1 MLTAFALNTYPN
13 IAGPLLDQNAPIVS
27 AELITL
33 LAVLVTLL
41 LAIVAV
47 AIGGVEGAEG
57 VDWSDKVDKVDA
69 RSGEVCDVR
78 CGGGGV
84 ILFCVA
90 AKKNEIN

>member
-13 IAGPLLDQNAPIVS
+13 IAGPLFDQNAPIVS

-57 VDWSDKVDKVDA
+57 VDWSDKVDNVDA

-78 CGGGGV
+78 CGGGV
-84 ILFCVA
+84 SLLE
-90 AKKNEIN
+90 NSY